1 MKKAFLILIFP
12 ALMIQANAQ
21 TKKVA
26 HQSHSGSAKTFNM
39 TGSDNFGVVGPHEF
53 TSPPPKKLNPIP
65 KPKPK
70 PKPKPMP
77 AKQETPMAAPADSLK
92 TSPNYPKGQQPKK

>member
-1 MKKAFLILIFP
+1 MKKAILILLFP
-12 ALMIQANAQ
+12 ALMFQANAQ

-26 HQSHSGSAKTFNM
+26 HQSHSGSEKSFTM
-39 TGSDNFGVVGPHEF
+39 TGSDNFGQVGPHE
-53 TSPPPKKLNPIP
+53 PYLPVQKA
-65 KPKPK
+65 KPVPK

-77 AKQETPMAAPADSLK
+77 KPMPPKSVSPVIAPTDSLK